1 MPRES
6 YLRQCP
12 ICGKIFAVW
21 VPEGWAY
28 KRKIYGYK
36 MGIPDKLV
44 YYCSWHCLRETEKN
58 KRRNKHENN
67 P

>member
-1 MPRES
+1 MPKES

-21 VPEGWAY
+21 VPEEWAY

-36 MGIPDKLV
+36 TGTPGKLV

-58 KRRNKHENN
+58 KRRKK
-67 P
+67 